1 MLGIRQKED
10 LAPGRSELNKLL
22 KTCHLFD
29 WQRTIAPKYSSQSS
43 ETFGGRRG
51 STIRLKIRLGSY
63 SMDFAANT
71 ALPNCAVARDR
82 RKPLLQ
88 LVEGVPRG
96 RQAAA
101 WMFAAMRRASSRV
114 SRLAAALFRLPPVQ
128 IGVACFS
135 KMTLANT
142 GPQSRDK
149 AA

>member
-1 MLGIRQKED
+1 
-10 LAPGRSELNKLL
+10 
-22 KTCHLFD
+22 
-29 WQRTIAPKYSSQSS
+29 
-43 ETFGGRRG
+43 
-51 STIRLKIRLGSY
+51 
-63 SMDFAANT
+63 MDFAANT

-142 GPQSRDK
+142 GPQSRYGPGAAGKDK
-149 AA
+149 AVVTCTVRAASQVV